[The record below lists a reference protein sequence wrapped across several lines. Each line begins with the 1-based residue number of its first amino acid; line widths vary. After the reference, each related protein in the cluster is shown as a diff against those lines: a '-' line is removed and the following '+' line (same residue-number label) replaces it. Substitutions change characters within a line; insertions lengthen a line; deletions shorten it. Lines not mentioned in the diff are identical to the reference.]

1 MADKKVDEEWKKQA
15 REEKEKLAQETD
27 RPPAGPPPDPSF
39 SMIISSFVAQSLMA
53 LGEMESPVDGQRTC
67 DLGTAKFT
75 IDLLQVMQDKTQGNL
90 DDNEKKMLDS
100 ALYDLRMR
108 YVRASS

>member
-1 MADKKVDEEWKKQA
+1 MSDKKIDEEWKKQA
-15 REEKEKLAQETD
+15 REEKEKLGQE
-27 RPPAGPPPDPSF
+27 PEGAPAGPPPDPSF
-39 SMIISSFVAQSLMA
+39 SMIISSFIAQSLMA
-53 LGEMESPVDGQRTC
+53 LGEMESPVDGQRTQ
-67 DLGTAKFT
+67 DLAGAKFT

-90 DDNEKKMLDS
+90 DDDEKKMLDS

>member
-1 MADKKVDEEWKKQA
+1 MSDKKVDEEWKKQA
-15 REEKEKLAQETD
+15 RAEKEKLAQETG
-27 RPPAGPPPDPSF
+27 RPPAGPPLEPSF

-53 LGEMESPVDGQRTC
+53 LGEMESPVDGQRTL
-67 DLGTAKFT
+67 DLGAAKFT

-90 DDNEKKMLDS
+90 EEDEKKMLDS

>member
-1 MADKKVDEEWKKQA
+1 MADKKIDEEWKKQA
-15 REEKEKLAQETD
+15 REEKEKIGQEAEES
-27 RPPAGPPPDPSF
+27 PMGPPPDPSF
-39 SMIISSFVAQSLMA
+39 SMIISSFIAQSLMA
-53 LGEMESPVDGQRTC
+53 LGEMESPIDGQRTQ
-67 DLGTAKFT
+67 DLASAKFT

-90 DDNEKKMLDS
+90 DDDEKKMLDS